1 MGMRGARHFVETEH
15 QERMRRRVAALW
27 AEGFTM
33 SEIARRLGVT
43 KNVVSGLRW
52 RMGLPNRPNPVRQ
65 DPGKR
70 KRTKRPGG
78 RPLPAAAQTLPPLDP
93 PLPRVAA
100 VTPPPPADDPPLPA
114 AVLSAAVRKPKPP
127 RKPRPPRVRVA
138 DQPSCLPHPAPL
150 TAPSSPAMR
159 TSSSPAMR
167 TSSSPAMRT
176 STTCLWPL
184 NDGEN
189 KRWLF
194 CEDPRAE
201 GAVYCDAHCARAYT
215 GRERRVE
222 PAYA

>member
-1 MGMRGARHFVETEH
+1 MGVRGRRFFLTTER
-15 QERMRRRVAALW
+15 QAEIRKRLTVLW
-27 AEGFTM
+27 DEGYTM

-70 KRTKRPGG
+70 TKRPGG
-78 RPLPAAAQTLPPLDP
+78 RPLSAAAQTLPPLDP
-93 PLPRVAA
+93 PLPLVAA

-127 RKPRPPRVRVA
+127 RKPRPPRVA
-138 DQPSCLPHPAPL
+138 GQSSLPHPVPL
-150 TAPSSPAMR
+150 I
-159 TSSSPAMR
+159 
-167 TSSSPAMRT
+167 
-176 STTCLWPL
+176 CLWPL

-189 KRWLF
+189 KQWLF
-194 CEDPRAE
+194 CDAPQAE
-201 GAVYCDAHCARAYT
+201 GSVYCDAHCARAYT
-215 GRERRVE
+215 GRDRRAE